1 MVSPAARRTWRR
13 SCGPCPGRPTARPSQ
28 PPRPT
33 SRQTSRQNLENLKVS
48 SVFIIV
54 STGLGLLI
62 IRMGTLK
69 HYAIKSNLNSCFF
82 QTSSQSSW
90 LTPREI
96 STLCSR
102 KPTGFY
108 TKETRTSSRT
118 SSKTLRITTRMET
131 LIWKW
136 PCKNSSASC
145 IRGCLVFSILNTALI
160 ASK

>member
-1 MVSPAARRTWRR
+1 METKLWTLSRETYSQALAA
-13 SCGPCPGRPTARPSQ
+13 STAHIQANFNAKSRKFEGKLKYVLKLSLVISF
-28 PPRPT
+28 T
-33 SRQTSRQNLENLKVS
+33 S
-48 SVFIIV
+48 
-54 STGLGLLI
+54 LGLLI
-62 IRMGTLK
+62 IRLKTLK

-90 LTPREI
+90 LIPREI

-108 TKETRTSSRT
+108 TKETRTSLRT
-118 SSKTLRITTRMET
+118 SSKTWNLTTRMEM
-131 LIWKW
+131 LIWKL
-136 PCKNSSASC
+136 PCKSSSASC

>member
-1 MVSPAARRTWRR
+1 METKLWTLSRETYSQALAA
-13 SCGPCPGRPTARPSQ
+13 STAHIQ
-28 PPRPT
+28 ANFKAK
-33 SRQTSRQNLENLKVS
+33 SRKFEGELSLYN
-48 SVFIIV
+48 
-54 STGLGLLI
+54 LLI

-108 TKETRTSSRT
+108 TKETRTSLRT

-136 PCKNSSASC
+136 PCRNSSASC

>member
-1 MVSPAARRTWRR
+1 METKLWTLSRETYSQALAA
-13 SCGPCPGRPTARPSQ
+13 STAHIQ
-28 PPRPT
+28 ANFKAK
-33 SRQTSRQNLENLKVS
+33 SRKFEGELRA
-48 SVFIIV
+48 FIIYF
-54 STGLGLLI
+54 TGFGLLI
-62 IRMGTLK
+62 IRLGTLK

-108 TKETRTSSRT
+108 TKETRTSLRT

>member
-1 MVSPAARRTWRR
+1 METKLWTLSRETYSQALAASTAHIQANFNAKSRKFEGKLRLYNLLYWPRR
-13 SCGPCPGRPTARPSQ
+13 SNYT
-28 PPRPT
+28 
-33 SRQTSRQNLENLKVS
+33 
-48 SVFIIV
+48 
-54 STGLGLLI
+54 TGNI
-62 IRMGTLK
+62 KTLK

-136 PCKNSSASC
+136 PCRNSSASC